1 MWLSEIEERFE
12 RESDWRMAREQ
23 VGAKSETKVEE
34 GWPGTTERAFGV
46 SQILLPLFLQFCFFN
61 CCCLFFIA
69 VCEGSRWR
77 TGRWKEGGGNWTGCC
92 DGDDAG

>member
-1 MWLSEIEERFE
+1 MPTLSDSHEETRKWVAVMIMEMAVEEIEERFE

-34 GWPGTTERAFGV
+34 GWPGTTECAFGV
-46 SQILLPLFLQFCFFN
+46 SQILLPLFLQFCFFD

-69 VCEGSRWR
+69 VLRRE
-77 TGRWKEGGGNWTGCC
+77 
-92 DGDDAG
+92 